1 MPIIDATALSKSKKP
16 MNYALKAVLGLICAL
31 LLGSCSVLESLYE
44 NSPQLVFWW
53 LDSYL
58 DFKDEQTPVV
68 KEELKA
74 LQKWHRETQL
84 PQTLGLIQ
92 DLLPVAQYDLLP
104 EKTCGIEKKLLQTL
118 PDYIARLTPII
129 AKIAPTLSAEQIKT
143 LRSSFDKKNKDW
155 SKEWLSGSPGDRLD
169 HQADKGL
176 ERARD
181 LYGRISNAQ
190 KAELRLLAQHSGYEP
205 TKNLAIKLYRQEEA
219 LKALE
224 KIRLLKNKGDLS
236 TESLV
241 KESEQLVS
249 EWLNNAIHIK
259 DSELFEYSER
269 RLKVNCEAVAAFH
282 NKTTPDQRAKARVKL
297 RSYEEVAMKLLKP
310 R

>member
-1 MPIIDATALSKSKKP
+1 
-16 MNYALKAVLGLICAL
+16 MNYALKATLGLICAL
-31 LLGSCSVLESLYE
+31 MLGSCSVLESLYE

-74 LQKWHRETQL
+74 LQRWHRETQL
-84 PQTLGLIQ
+84 PQALELIQ
-92 DLLPVAQYDLLP
+92 DLLPQVQNDLSP
-104 EKTCGIEKKLLQTL
+104 EKTCGIEKKFLQTM
-118 PDYIARLTPII
+118 PEVIARLTPTI

-155 SKEWLSGSPGDRLD
+155 SKEWLNGSPSERLD
-169 HQADKGL
+169 HQTDKGL
-176 ERARD
+176 EQARD

-190 KAELRLLAQHSGYEP
+190 KSELRNLAQNSGYEP
-205 TKNLAIKLYRQEEA
+205 SKNLAIKLYRQDEIF
-219 LKALE
+219 KALE
-224 KIRLLKNKGDLS
+224 KIRTLKSKGTLS

-241 KESEQLVS
+241 KESESIVS
-249 EWLNNAIHIK
+249 DWLNNALRIK
-259 DSELFEYSER
+259 DTELFEYSER

-297 RSYEEVAMKLLKP
+297 KSYEEVAMKLMKP